1 GDAGKGGPSD
11 PGPPAARLD
20 ALLEK
25 ADARGPGGA
34 LVAFVAALVI
44 ALREGVEAALLVAAL
59 LAILRKAGR
68 AHDARAVHFGWAASL
83 LAGALTWWA
92 SGALLGISGA
102 PPAGGGGA

>member
-1 GDAGKGGPSD
+1 MIRRPPRSTLFPYTTLCRSGPGSDGEGKGGPAD

-34 LVAFVAALVI
+34 LVAFVAALAI

-59 LAILRKAGR
+59 DRKSTR
-68 AHDARAVHFGWAASL
+68 LNSSHSQISYAVFCL
-83 LAGALTWWA
+83 
-92 SGALLGISGA
+92 
-102 PPAGGGGA
+102 